1 MPDVEIT
8 PAAHETVVIESVA
21 DNGRESRHDVVTS
34 EEPLEISLLFGP
46 DDARREQTIAVTM
59 RTPGQDADLAVGFL
73 YSEGVIRH
81 AGELR
86 GVEPCGP
93 PSPDRGLHNL
103 IKVALE
109 PGVTFDELS
118 LERNFYTTSSCGVCG
133 KASIDAVRLQ
143 IPETTHAVPFAV
155 DETVLK
161 ALPESLRRRQ
171 DEYLRTGGLHASGC
185 FAADGGIEHIREDVG
200 RHNALD
206 KLIGSL
212 LEDHS
217 PPLQDFGLILS
228 GRISFELVQ
237 KAAMAGC
244 PFIAAVGPPSS
255 LAVELA
261 LEQGM
266 TLVGF
271 LSASRFNI
279 YSHAFRVIRTE

>member
-1 MPDVEIT
+1 MTDFESAPS
-8 PAAHETVVIESVA
+8 AHQTVAIESVA
-21 DNGRESRHDVVTS
+21 ESTRELRNDVVTS

-46 DDARREQTIAVTM
+46 DDARLEQTIAVTM

-73 YSEGVIRH
+73 YSEGVMRH
-81 AGELR
+81 ASELR
-86 GVEPCGP
+86 GVEHCGP
-93 PSPDRGLHNL
+93 SSADKGLHNL

-109 PGVTFDELS
+109 PGVVFDPSS

-143 IPETTHAVPFAV
+143 IPPTTRAEPFTV

-161 ALPESLRRRQ
+161 ALPDRLRSHQ

-185 FAADGGIEHIREDVG
+185 FTADGRIDRIREDVG

-212 LEDHS
+212 LGNDR
-217 PPLQDFGLILS
+217 PPLADVGLILS

-244 PFIAAVGPPSS
+244 PLIAAVGPPSS

-261 LEQGM
+261 VEQGM

-271 LSASRFNI
+271 LSASRFKI
-279 YSHAFRVIRTE
+279 YSHAIRVTGSE